1 MADHRKLSNSE
12 FLNLLNQLATKADG
26 NAADF
31 GLTQDIVDEA
41 KARRI
46 GLQTKVNDQ
55 TAKKSA
61 AKASTSVVNQT
72 RKGDD
77 EFLSDVKAMM
87 RLAKVSPDKFIEAGF
102 DEDDSIV
109 SIIVP
114 QTPTDLV
121 VSGASDGINKL
132 KFNRNGNKP
141 KTVFLVEAKIGNATD
156 FVIIGTSM
164 KQTFEHKNQKPGVK
178 IVYRIRAQRGDD
190 YSDYSNTANV
200 YDV

>member
-109 SIIVP
+109 SIIVL

-178 IVYRIRAQRGDD
+178 VVYRIRAQRGDD
-190 YSDYSNTANV
+190 YSDYSNTVTV

>member
-41 KARRI
+41 KTRRI

-61 AKASTSVVNQT
+61 AKASTSIVNQT

-77 EFLSDVKAMM
+77 EFLSDVKTMM
-87 RLAKVSPDKFIEAGF
+87 RLAKVSPDKFIEVGF

-109 SIIVP
+109 SIIIP

-121 VSGASDGINKL
+121 ASGTSDGINKL

-178 IVYRIRAQRGDD
+178 VVYRIRAQRGDD
-190 YSDYSNTANV
+190 YSDYSNTATV
-200 YDV
+200 YET